1 MNTELVSTIVHEL
14 GHNLFTLMGLKF
26 EEGWNN
32 VLRDLEEGYRFKR
45 THIVPAFHEFVAH
58 ITQEFFAIKFKAQ
71 LEEYL
76 KLEIETQLRK
86 RRGILQGVS
95 ADDDEYGDDIKRIE
109 VEARSQAQAQN
120 FVDSMK
126 IGAEIGFNKNEFA
139 YPIGV
144 REEHEAASGLVGVI
158 YFVLAN
164 MGKPLDFNIFRT
176 LMKIAIEFVKTGEF
190 QENSTERD
198 TKFRKFLVKASRE
211 LGIDTTTLG
220 GMTEQQ
226 TRLSLSSQ
234 KSIFNAFIAGN
245 IPYDVAE
252 KVLPKVALLVLLK
265 DIVSTSGLLE
275 KEEGVYKDLLRKR
288 EVKDLQVAL
297 AEYYL
302 EGKIPYDI
310 AEKILPASCLG
321 NPRYFQLPEL
331 TELYRKFGI
340 SEEAQATITAMLEL
354 GHILRAS
361 LEKDYFEEFLR
372 MHGEEENAIRRAGL
386 LGITKAVS
394 AALNQV
400 GVSLTERIQNA
411 MEKAFVLHRDWNL
424 RQSIAGEFSTSLMVD
439 YHTSEAIGL
448 SEAIEEFGNAVGSD
462 EKGYINLP
470 VYILNERPENPQN
483 FGFENTGVSI
493 KGSTLWIGRENG
505 AIVIYADGA
514 EYGAIAEE
522 LSGNMKTNEIIKQ
535 SVGRGAAVKN
545 ISIEWIE
552 VEFKRLLYM
561 QIPVKNISI
570 EWIEVEGKEEGAKGI
585 SYSENGNV
593 KVGYA
598 LFKEKLERVELLEF
612 TASLRAIRK
621 LDTFTYAHG
630 IIHYLNDVKTLEDFK
645 EYLQQHQKIGNGQI
659 LVEARKDGVEVFVMS
674 KTKLAKSNIKQ
685 YESLGFA
692 GCIDANEVDNK
703 HNLYNFALGTV
714 SEIETVNDFNNPQEL
729 EENLKKVKGLALIN
743 NLQLRKVING
753 ERTGLSVTQI
763 VEMLSSFKILKIFA
777 NKPITVEFAFNAGR
791 NFEIANIPRI
801 DEDNI
806 VKLNEMIKNG
816 TFELADLMEALSI
829 SENRVDA
836 ISVYITKLQNQTE
849 GKENSRKI
857 MNAFVKGIVERV
869 LVAHVLRFERKEFGL
884 KDKNQ
889 EIILGRAIVIGI
901 QQGTNFDKN
910 DGRIL
915 NSFVAGLTVSEAE
928 SKLNEALPE
937 LMEQAFEQNDPN
949 AINAIIELIPGLAER
964 RETFE
969 LSDDIKP
976 RIDIRNYVSILSA
989 A

>member
-1 MNTELVSTIVHEL
+1 M
-14 GHNLFTLMGLKF
+14 
-26 EEGWNN
+26 
-32 VLRDLEEGYRFKR
+32 
-45 THIVPAFHEFVAH
+45 PAFHEFVAH
-58 ITQEFFAIKFKAQ
+58 ITQEFFAS
-71 LEEYL
+71 
-76 KLEIETQLRK
+76 KLIVELGQEFVNQMKVGSEIR
-86 RRGILQGVS
+86 
-95 ADDDEYGDDIKRIE
+95 
-109 VEARSQAQAQN
+109 
-120 FVDSMK
+120 
-126 IGAEIGFNKNEFA
+126 FNKATFK

-144 REEHEAASGLVGVI
+144 VEEHEAASGLVGVI
-158 YFVLAN
+158 YFALAN
-164 MGKPLDFNIFRT
+164 MGNNPLDFNIFMT
-176 LMKIAIEFVKTGEF
+176 LMKIAIDFVKTGEF
-190 QENSTERD
+190 QENSRDRD
-198 TKFRKFLVKASRE
+198 TKFREFLVKASRE
-211 LGIDTTTLG
+211 LGIDTTTLR
-220 GMTEQQ
+220 GMPEQQ
-226 TRLSLSSQ
+226 ARLSKSQ
-234 KSIFNAFIAGN
+234 ESIFAAFRAGN
-245 IPYDVAE
+245 IPYEVAE
-252 KVLPKVALLVLLK
+252 KVLPKNVLVAGIK
-265 DIVSTSGLLE
+265 DIIYSKGQKSVWGE
-275 KEEGVYKDLLRKR
+275 I
-288 EVKDLQVAL
+288 
-297 AEYYL
+297 
-302 EGKIPYDI
+302 GKINSLEEIQD
-310 AEKILPASCLG
+310 KILNLYVAG
-321 NPRYFQLPEL
+321 NIPYEVAKEVLPVHRFQPLQLPKL

-372 MHGEEENAIRRAGL
+372 MHGEENAIRRAGL

-394 AALNQV
+394 TALNQV

-424 RQSIAGEFSTSLMVD
+424 RQSIAGGFSTSLMVD

-448 SEAIEEFGNAVGSD
+448 SEAIAEFGNVVRSD

-522 LSGNMKTNEIIKQ
+522 LSGNRKINEIIKQ
-535 SVGRGAAVKN
+535 SVGREAA
-545 ISIEWIE
+545 
-552 VEFKRLLYM
+552 
-561 QIPVKNISI
+561 VKNISI

-598 LFKEKLERVELLEF
+598 LFKEKLERGELLEF

-659 LVEARKDGVEVFVMS
+659 LIDSSLVESIIKQIGEAKFKQFLVEARKDGVEVFVMS

-703 HNLYNFALGTV
+703 HNLYNFALGTA
-714 SEIETVNDFNNPQEL
+714 SEIETVNDFNSPQEL

-753 ERTGLSVTQI
+753 ERTGLSITQI

-816 TFELADLMEALSI
+816 IFELADLVEALGI
-829 SENRVDA
+829 SEDGADA
-836 ISVYITKLQNQTE
+836 VSVYLAKLQNQTE
-849 GKENSRKI
+849 GKENSREI

-869 LVAHVLRFERKEFGL
+869 LVAHVLRVERKEFGL

-937 LMEQAFEQNDPN
+937 LMEQAFEQNDPK

-976 RIDIRNYVSILSA
+976 RIDIRNYANILSA